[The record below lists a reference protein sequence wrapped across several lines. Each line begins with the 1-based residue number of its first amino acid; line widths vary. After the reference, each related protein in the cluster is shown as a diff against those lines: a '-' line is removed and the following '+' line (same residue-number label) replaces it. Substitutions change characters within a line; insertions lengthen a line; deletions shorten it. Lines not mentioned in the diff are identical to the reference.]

1 MIRITM
7 FSSAETVPGQGVGSA
22 YRELINLLTVRF
34 KDKFQVRINSLAPAD
49 ISHYHT
55 IDFWFY
61 LNTFLPGRGRRIG
74 YVHFLPETL
83 EGSINLH
90 WPVKN
95 IFYWYVMAFYKRMDH
110 IVVVNPTFIDKLVAL
125 GVKREKVT
133 YIPNFVTKTQFH
145 PLPDDQKLA
154 LRKQFGIDQDA
165 FVVLGVGQIQER
177 KGIWDFIAMAKD
189 NPDWTFV
196 WVGGFSFGSITAGYD
211 ELKKVL
217 AHPPANLKFPGI
229 VDRAVINGY
238 YNAADVFLL
247 PSYTELFPMSALEA
261 FSTGTPTVLRDLDLY
276 RTIIDGY
283 YLAGSDREAMQA
295 QLTALH
301 DQPELR
307 EQLSKQALAASDRY
321 SADYVAGIWE
331 QFYTEQ
337 AGLKKRG

>member
-247 PSYTELFPMSALEA
+247 PSYTELFPMAALEA

>member
-22 YRELINLLTVRF
+22 YRELINLLTARF

-61 LNTFLPGRGRRIG
+61 LNTFLPGRGRRVG

-145 PLPDDQKLA
+145 PLSDEQKVA
-154 LRKQFGIDQDA
+154 LRKQFDIDQDA

-217 AHPPANLKFPGI
+217 ATQICK
-229 VDRAVINGY
+229 
-238 YNAADVFLL
+238 LL
-247 PSYTELFPMSALEA
+247 DT
-261 FSTGTPTVLRDLDLY
+261 
-276 RTIIDGY
+276 
-283 YLAGSDREAMQA
+283 
-295 QLTALH
+295 
-301 DQPELR
+301 
-307 EQLSKQALAASDRY
+307 
-321 SADYVAGIWE
+321 
-331 QFYTEQ
+331 
-337 AGLKKRG
+337 